1 MKKTYKNLTKIV
13 LIMMIIFLF
22 CGFDTKEKVPIF
34 SVKKEEKVLSITF
47 DMNWGEDYTSD
58 ILKVLDKHEI
68 KATFFV
74 MGKWAIYPK
83 ENMEVLKNIY
93 LKGHEIGNHSY
104 LHPMFSKISKD
115 RMEKEINDTNKVIKE
130 IIGEDIRLF
139 RFPSGDFN
147 SLGVEVVENMGMY
160 PIQWNVDS
168 IDWKNIGE
176 DYEFKRVKDNIK
188 PGSIILYHN
197 TGRHTAKNLDKL
209 LIYLKSEGYS
219 IKTTGEMIFR
229 ENYIIDNNGLQI
241 SKWKTW
247 N

>member
-1 MKKTYKNLTKIV
+1 MKKTYKNLTRIV

-130 IIGEDIRLF
+130 VIGEDIRLF

-209 LIYLKSEGYS
+209 LMYLKSEGYS

-241 SKWKTW
+241 SK
-247 N
+247 

>member
-241 SKWKTW
+241 SK
-247 N
+247 

>member
-1 MKKTYKNLTKIV
+1 MKKTYKNLTRIV

-58 ILKVLDKHEI
+58 ILKVLDKHEV

-130 IIGEDIRLF
+130 IIGEDIKLF

-241 SKWKTW
+241 SK
-247 N
+247 

>member
-1 MKKTYKNLTKIV
+1 MKKTYKNLTRIV

-58 ILKVLDKHEI
+58 ILKVLDKHEV

-130 IIGEDIRLF
+130 VIGEDIRLF

-209 LIYLKSEGYS
+209 LMYLKSEGYS

-241 SKWKTW
+241 SK
-247 N
+247 

>member
-13 LIMMIIFLF
+13 LIMVIVFLF
-22 CGFDTKEKVPIF
+22 CGFETKEKVPIF
-34 SVKKEEKVLSITF
+34 SVKKEDKVLSVTF

-58 ILKVLDKHEI
+58 ILKILDKHEV

-130 IIGEDIRLF
+130 IIGEDIKLF

>member
-13 LIMMIIFLF
+13 SIMMIVFLF

-34 SVKKEEKVLSITF
+34 SVKKEDKVLSITF
-47 DMNWGEDYTSD
+47 DMNWGEDHTSD
-58 ILKVLDKHEI
+58 ILKVLDKHEV

-83 ENMEVLKNIY
+83 ENMAVLKNIY

-130 IIGEDIRLF
+130 IIGEDIKLF

-147 SLGVEVVENMGMY
+147 SLGVKVVENMGMY

-197 TGRHTAKNLDKL
+197 TGRYTAKNLDKL

-241 SKWKTW
+241 SK
-247 N
+247 